1 LPVKTSCLH
10 KPAKKT
16 AQKQTPQSVLAELCL
31 PIYIV
36 LFWSLWVVSTASAA
50 GVHESGHAAL
60 QFRLDS
66 ANVKMEIVPETYV
79 KGKTPDVSLEL
90 TDHMTGDPV
99 LDAEIYILIEKKGGV
114 ATGAAHAGHAMPQ
127 PSIDT
132 VISDEGL
139 DFGGLPAM
147 TTGIDLGMF
156 KKLHQQQKAGTFT
169 VSYPLPDEG
178 EYSFTIAL
186 KSLGE
191 RKFAE
196 PLIYGGNIVYHE
208 ASNARQYK
216 MLFIVGVILLSGLTG
231 AWILSK
237 RKAMNISTGQKMN
250 ILDIPSVKRFLKSAW
265 FQPVFQIPMLA
276 FFIIIIIA
284 GLFDVQMGDRN
295 IATLLMW
302 TVWWAGI
309 IFTFVL
315 FGRIWCMM
323 CPYGALQ
330 DWIQRLFSFNK
341 NFPKPIRN
349 VWLSSF
355 LFFGLTWWDSYG
367 GIVNKP
373 ALTAYIL
380 IGFFAAAVGIAVVFK
395 GRAFCRYV
403 CPIGGL
409 IGIYSMF
416 SPLELRNKCLDVCRQ
431 HKVKECI
438 KGTEK
443 SYPCPMFQT
452 PMTLDRNNYCN
463 FCSECIKSCS
473 QDNIVIRFSSF
484 AKDLWL
490 AAKGYMDEA
499 YLAMTLVGITIILTG
514 EMVEP
519 WHRWMDS
526 VSRLIPISALG
537 AASHTSIEKITSLT
551 VLTTGSL
558 IIPSLTLALTALFVR
573 IATRP
578 ESPLSFKETFV
589 QFAYMFIPVGL
600 SMHLAHNISH
610 LFKEGPVIVPAI
622 QRTLNE
628 YTGMNLGEPDW
639 SVTPFMGDE
648 SIFWL
653 QMLVVIV
660 LNIFSLYAGYR
671 IAVRFYGDKALRA
684 FIPMSALALFFMAIN
699 TFILGQPMSPRHTH

>member
-1 LPVKTSCLH
+1 MRCLGKDRVQGYKGTRVRGEAIFISVFLVILAVSGTS
-10 KPAKKT
+10 
-16 AQKQTPQSVLAELCL
+16 
-31 PIYIV
+31 
-36 LFWSLWVVSTASAA
+36 AS
-50 GVHESGHAAL
+50 GDHESSYPAPE
-60 QFRLDS
+60 FRLDS
-66 ANVKMEIVPETYV
+66 Q
-79 KGKTPDVSLEL
+79 
-90 TDHMTGDPV
+90 
-99 LDAEIYILIEKKGGV
+99 
-114 ATGAAHAGHAMPQ
+114 HAGHAIP
-127 PSIDT
+127 PPLIDD
-132 VISDEGL
+132 IAGDEVL
-139 DFGGLPAM
+139 DFGG
-147 TTGIDLGMF
+147 
-156 KKLHQQQKAGTFT
+156 
-169 VSYPLPDEG
+169 S
-178 EYSFTIAL
+178 
-186 KSLGE
+186 
-191 RKFAE
+191 
-196 PLIYGGNIVYHE
+196 NVYEE
-208 ASNARQYK
+208 ASKARHYK
-216 MLFIVGVILLSGLTG
+216 MLFVMGIILSSGLTG
-231 AWILSK
+231 MWILSQ
-237 RKAMNISTGQKMN
+237 RKALNVPTGQKMN
-250 ILDIPSVKRFLKSAW
+250 LLDIPWIKGFLKSAW
-265 FQPVFQIPMLA
+265 FQPVFQIPLLA
-276 FFIIIIIA
+276 GFVLIIAA
-284 GLFDVQMGDRN
+284 GLFDIQQGDRN
-295 IATLLMW
+295 IATILMW
-302 TVWWAGI
+302 TIWWAGI
-309 IFTFVL
+309 IFTFVF

-330 DWIQRLFSFNK
+330 DWIQRLFTFNK
-341 NFPKPIRN
+341 NFPRPFRN
-349 VWLSSF
+349 IYLSSF
-355 LFFGLTWWDSYG
+355 LFFGLTWWDSYS

-380 IGFFAAAVGIAVVFK
+380 LGLFAAAIGIAIVFK

-416 SPLELRNKCLDVCRQ
+416 SPIELRNKCLDVCRQ

-473 QDNIVIRFSSF
+473 QNNIIIRFRSF
-484 AKDLWL
+484 AKDLWF

-526 VSRLIPISALG
+526 VGKWIPFNALG
-537 AASHTSIEKITSLT
+537 IVSHTSIEKITSLT

-558 IIPSLTLALTALFVR
+558 IIPSLTLAATSLIVR
-573 IATRP
+573 RATGP

-600 SMHLAHNISH
+600 SMHLAHNINH
-610 LFKEGPVIVPAI
+610 LFKEGPGIVPAF

-639 SVTPFMGDE
+639 NVTPLMGDE

-653 QMLVVIV
+653 QMAAFIV

-671 IAVRFYGDKALRA
+671 IAVRYYKEKAMKA
-684 FIPMSALALFFMAIN
+684 FVPMAVIAVFLMIIN
-699 TFILGQPMSPRHTH
+699 VFILGQPMSLRHTH